1 MRLLLMSDNPNLPTG
16 MGTVGREIALG
27 LHRRGIEI
35 HYLGW
40 FSGDIQ
46 NRMPFPIFKT
56 HNMYYGS
63 DIFDNAI
70 YRVFPDIVLTVG
82 DEWMVNHIADKK
94 KCKSRNLFKWIGYVP
109 IDGHAI
115 HGGIPNSWGNT
126 LRSMDY
132 VVAYTDYGR
141 KVIKKSCPELEV
153 QMIPHGVNI
162 KQFRP
167 LPEDK
172 INELRKKYNIQD
184 KVVYLVVARNQFRKN
199 IPEIFKAW
207 KIFKARGN
215 EKAKLWLHCFFKDP
229 MGWNIDELAEIYGI
243 KDDLL
248 FFENV
253 AHGESNV
260 KLLSEEQLSILYN
273 MCDIFLLQSGE
284 GFGLPTVEAMACG
297 KPVILL
303 DHSAN
308 TEIGRGRGEL
318 VRVSTYMSGKHS
330 TERPYPDL
338 KDLAEKMEKLY
349 KDEELRMAYGRA
361 GYNFTRGLDWDYIGS
376 MWYELLLKIENP
388 LYKGLKL
395 REVT

>member
-1 MRLLLMSDNPNLPTG
+1 
-16 MGTVGREIALG
+16 
-27 LHRRGIEI
+27 
-35 HYLGW
+35 
-40 FSGDIQ
+40 
-46 NRMPFPIFKT
+46 
-56 HNMYYGS
+56 
-63 DIFDNAI
+63 
-70 YRVFPDIVLTVG
+70 
-82 DEWMVNHIADKK
+82 
-94 KCKSRNLFKWIGYVP
+94 
-109 IDGHAI
+109 
-115 HGGIPNSWGNT
+115 
-126 LRSMDY
+126 
-132 VVAYTDYGR
+132 
-141 KVIKKSCPELEV
+141 
-153 QMIPHGVNI
+153 
-162 KQFRP
+162 
-167 LPEDK
+167 
-172 INELRKKYNIQD
+172 
-184 KVVYLVVARNQFRKN
+184 
-199 IPEIFKAW
+199 
-207 KIFKARGN
+207 
-215 EKAKLWLHCFFKDP
+215 
-229 MGWNIDELAEIYGI
+229 
-243 KDDLL
+243 
-248 FFENV
+248 
-253 AHGESNV
+253 
-260 KLLSEEQLSILYN
+260 